1 VSATRPS
8 RAQAPNDISVYVL
21 ARKRLLQNSR
31 VFKQARSLARAGYR
45 VTVVGLG
52 VPGQAPSEQTEGF
65 TIRRAPSA
73 ARRWPFPL
81 SWLRFYIAAW
91 RMLSQ
96 LPPAPAVIH
105 CNDLDTLPI
114 GVLLGRRWRAP
125 IVYDAQDLYPD
136 QDHIPRWLAP
146 LLRAAERVLV
156 RRVQRI
162 TVVNDEIG
170 DVMRRRYQARI
181 DAVILNCAPLNEN
194 TTALSLRDQLGIP
207 QGETVVVYSGALAP
221 HRGLEHS
228 VLALKELDRTS
239 LVLLG
244 EGELQE
250 KLERLAAH
258 EGLGG
263 RVVFAKF
270 VPYAQVPAFIRS
282 ADIGIV
288 PYEHYGLNHYLCSP
302 SKLFH
307 YIAAG
312 LPIACSDFPFLSRV
326 VIGEGIGATFDPSDP
341 HSIAQAIRC
350 LTAGETRDRANAS
363 LRSLG
368 DRYSWEHEEQKLL
381 AVYQAL
387 HAAATSQ
394 QPQPQQASS

>member
-1 VSATRPS
+1 VSAERPS
-8 RAQAPNDISVYVL
+8 LAPTQGDVGVYVL

-45 VTVVGLG
+45 VTVIGLG
-52 VPGQAPSEQTEGF
+52 VPGQASSEQTEGF
-65 TIRRAPSA
+65 TIRRTPAA

-91 RMLSQ
+91 RLLSPVQ
-96 LPPAPAVIH
+96 PAAAIH

-114 GVLLGRRWRAP
+114 GILLGRRWGAP

-146 LLRAAERVLV
+146 LLRAAERGLV

-170 DVMRRRYQARI
+170 EVMRRRYQARI
-181 DAVILNCAPLNEN
+181 DAVILNCAPLNKDNE
-194 TTALSLRDQLGIP
+194 APSLRDQLGIP
-207 QGETVVVYSGALAP
+207 EEETVVVYSGALAP

-228 VLALKELDRTS
+228 LLALKELDGTR
-239 LVLLG
+239 LVFLG
-244 EGELQE
+244 EGELRE
-250 KLERLAAH
+250 KLERLAAR
-258 EGLGG
+258 EELDD
-263 RVVFAKF
+263 RVVFARF

-288 PYEHYGLNHYLCSP
+288 PYEHYGLNHFLCSP

-307 YIAAG
+307 YIAAE
-312 LPIACSDFPFLSRV
+312 LPIACSDFPFLHRIV
-326 VIGEGIGATFDPSDP
+326 VGEGIGAVFDPADP
-341 HSIAQAIRC
+341 HSIAQAIRS
-350 LTAGETRDRANAS
+350 LTASEAGERAKAR
-363 LRSLG
+363 LRLLG
-368 DRYSWEHEEQKLL
+368 DRYSWEREEEKLL
-381 AVYQAL
+381 TVYRTLGRAPSWPGRQ
-387 HAAATSQ
+387 
-394 QPQPQQASS
+394 